1 MDKKAL
7 WKWLVLFVLVVS
19 SLAMVLPLKDK
30 IRLGLDLRGGTSFT
44 LQIDEAAV
52 LDQLREE
59 YKEMPDDQRME
70 KVPARVRDSQERAL
84 EVIRNRV
91 DGLGIAEPVIYP
103 EKGNRIVVQLP
114 GVGEKKRKEAADTLM
129 SAAFLEFRM
138 VHEKNRDL
146 VDKMFDRGLVPVGF
160 KLTSS
165 SGEGVSRNY
174 FKRDRV
180 AVPDS
185 AMDQDF
191 RKKMALFN
199 APSGHEMLLE
209 KEKINGEELY
219 TPYFVEK
226 RAQLTGDMLKKAMM
240 ESGAVGQI
248 AVKLEFNSKGARKF
262 EMVTTDYGPRGSRNP
277 NSDVGRQMAIVL
289 DGTLYSAPVI
299 REPIRGGS
307 AEITGSFTPQ
317 EGMFLANILK
327 AGSLPA
333 PVKIVEQ
340 RIVDP
345 TLGADTVKSGI
356 TAGIMGC
363 VAILILMALYY
374 LASGLI
380 ANFALV
386 LNVVLLPLGMVM
398 VAGILGMFAKDARTG
413 GAIALPVLTLPGI
426 AGIALSIGMAV
437 DANVLIF
444 ERMREEMRI
453 GKGLVATIHAGFSR
467 AFTAIFDS
475 NLTTIITAVILFIF
489 GSGPVRGYSVTLIAG
504 LIVSMYTAVLVSRMC
519 FNAIGSRT
527 SSLGVLKM
535 MNLIKPT
542 NFDFMKPWKGA
553 LSVSLVVIAITWGI
567 MIKNGMQDSTKV
579 FGVDFTGGSQL
590 TFSLEKKVDVDT
602 LRAAFEAEGIKDATP
617 LYQTDMQ
624 SKREMLVVKA
634 GNSAQG
640 SLIKTVVDAKFGEAG
655 FKLLQQDDVGPQIG
669 SELKTKAMYAMAL
682 ALVALI
688 IYIWY
693 RFELGFGMGA
703 VAALFHDVLVT
714 VGVCHVLGVQ
724 LNMTVMAAVMTI
736 IGYSVND
743 TIVIFDRIREDLR
756 MVRGKSFT
764 AICNQS
770 MNETLSRTLLTNFL
784 TFVSVLCL
792 LIFGGGGI
800 RDFSIAMF
808 IGMVSGTYS
817 TIYIATPVV
826 LMWYKFKTP
835 DMGATKPTV

>member
-7 WKWLVLFVLVVS
+7 WKWLLLVVLIIG
-19 SLAMVLPLKDK
+19 SLATVLPLKDK

-44 LQIDEAAV
+44 LEIDEAGV

-59 YKEMPDDQRME
+59 FKEMPEAQRVE

-91 DGLGIAEPVIYP
+91 DGLGISEPVIYP

-114 GVGEKKRKEAADTLM
+114 GIGEKKREEAKRALQD
-129 SAAFLEFRM
+129 AAFLEFRM
-138 VHEKNRDL
+138 VHEKNREL
-146 VDKMFDRGLVPVGF
+146 VDKLFDKGVAPEGF
-160 KLTSS
+160 KLTTS
-165 SGEGVSRNY
+165 SGKGVSRNY
-174 FKRDRV
+174 YKRDKT
-180 AVPDS
+180 AAPLD
-185 AMDQDF
+185 ADA
-191 RKKMALFN
+191 RKKMATFN
-199 APSGHEMLLE
+199 APSGCEMLLE
-209 KEKINGEELY
+209 KEKIDGEELY

-226 RAQLTGDMLKKAMM
+226 RAQLTGDTLKNAAVDYRAM
-240 ESGAVGQI
+240 GQVAVS
-248 AVKLEFNSKGARKF
+248 LEFNAKGARKF
-262 EMVTTDYGPRGSRNP
+262 ALVTTDYGPGGARNP
-277 NSDVGRQMAIVL
+277 NPQVGRQMAIVL

-299 REPIRGGS
+299 REPIHGGR
-307 AEITGSFTPQ
+307 AEISGTFTVQ
-317 EGMFLANILK
+317 EAAFLSNVLK

-340 RIVDP
+340 RVVDP

-374 LASGLI
+374 LVSGLV
-380 ANFALV
+380 ADLALV
-386 LNVVLLPLGMVM
+386 LNVVLLPLGMVL
-398 VAGILGMFAKDARTG
+398 VAGFLGMFAKDARTG

-444 ERMREEMRI
+444 ERMREELRA

-475 NLTTIITAVILFIF
+475 NLTTIITAVILFVM

-504 LIVSMYTAVLVSRMC
+504 LIVSVYTAVVVARMC

-527 SSLGVLKM
+527 SSIGVLKM
-535 MNLIKPT
+535 MDVIKPT
-542 NFDFMKPWKGA
+542 NFDFMKPWKIA
-553 LSVSLVVIAITWGI
+553 LGISVAVIVVSWGT
-567 MIKNGMQDSTKV
+567 MIYNGMQDPTRV

-590 TFSLEKKVDVDT
+590 TFSVEKKVDVDT
-602 LRAAFEAEGIKDATP
+602 VRTALEAEGIKDATP
-617 LYQTDMQ
+617 LYQTEMQ
-624 SKREMLVVKA
+624 SGKQMMVVKA
-634 GNSAQG
+634 GNAEQG
-640 SLIKTVVDAKFGEAG
+640 ARVKSVIDAKFGAAG
-655 FKLLQQDDVGPQIG
+655 FKLMQQDDVGPQIG
-669 SELKTKAMYAMAL
+669 RELKSKAGIAMAL
-682 ALVALI
+682 SLLAMI

-714 VGVCHVLGVQ
+714 AGVCHLLGVQ
-724 LNMTVMAAVMTI
+724 LNMTVMAALMTI
-736 IGYSVND
+736 VGYSVND

-784 TFVSVLCL
+784 TFISVLCL
-792 LIFGGGGI
+792 LVFGGGSI

-835 DMGATKPTV
+835 DMGTKSAA